1 MAAAL
6 EYMVG
11 VLTAVCTS
19 LVVVL
24 MILWRL
30 LRLRARPPPHDV
42 TDVVAWLLDAGHAA
56 MGAAILA
63 LVAGIGGAGG
73 VTCAVA
79 WLTALL
85 ASAQTLGVL
94 AARAVVTTTGHV
106 VRGSRD
112 AKARCDA
119 ADVRWR
125 CGRSAASITVQL
137 CLVTVLCAWHS
148 QHAGTPAWCYSFFLL
163 VVSLLPLGAVRQLR
177 GPQHPAV
184 GRWTVVVLLLLIV
197 KLLATL
203 GDWALQA
210 ALALTVDLVHLYV
223 QLTLDATQCCQLQ
236 CPLACLTAISRAA
249 PQPVI
254 LAQHTK

>member
-6 EYMVG
+6 EYMVD

-30 LRLRARPPPHDV
+30 LHLRARPPPHDV
-42 TDVVAWLLDAGHAA
+42 TELLAWLLDAGHAA

-79 WLTALL
+79 GLTALL

-112 AKARCDA
+112 TKARCDA

-148 QHAGTPAWCYSFFLL
+148 QHAGTPAAWCYSFFLL
-163 VVSLLPLGAVRQLR
+163 VVCLLPLGAVRQLR

-184 GRWTVVVLLLLIV
+184 GRWTVVVLLLLNV
-197 KLLATL
+197 KLLATP

-210 ALALTVDLVHLYV
+210 ALALTVDLVHLYLLFTV
-223 QLTLDATQCCQLQ
+223 RTIRMTQ
-236 CPLACLTAISRAA
+236 
-249 PQPVI
+249 
-254 LAQHTK
+254 